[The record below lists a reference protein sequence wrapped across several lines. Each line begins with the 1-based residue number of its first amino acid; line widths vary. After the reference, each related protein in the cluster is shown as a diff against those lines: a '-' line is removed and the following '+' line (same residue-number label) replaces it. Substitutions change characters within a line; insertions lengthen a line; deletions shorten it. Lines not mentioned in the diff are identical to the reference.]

1 MADPSLHLR
10 LDPARAEPLYAQ
22 IRAQIKY
29 LLASGGL
36 RAHDELPSVRSLAET
51 YLINPNTVVRAYTE
65 LEREGLVY
73 KKRGTGTFVSAE
85 ASHMAHEERDRI
97 VGERLRDAIEEGRA
111 LGLRE
116 DELRAAFESQLGSP
130 VAERKV

>member
-22 IRAQIKY
+22 IRAQVKY

-36 RAHDELPSVRSLAET
+36 RAHDELPSVRALAES
-51 YLINPNTVVRAYTE
+51 YLINPNTVVRAYAE

-73 KKRGTGTFVSAE
+73 KKRGTGTFISE
-85 ASHMAHEERDRI
+85 QASHLADEERACI
-97 VGERLRDAIEEGRA
+97 VARRLREAIDEGRA
-111 LGLRE
+111 LGLS
-116 DELRAAFESQLGSP
+116 DAQLRAVFAAQLTGGNLEED
-130 VAERKV
+130 A